1 MIIIRYPKEK
11 ISNIYILI
19 SILKDNDYY
28 FYQNLPFKMLN
39 KINILKDNKLLREI
53 SVDEIYN
60 NIINNL
66 SIYNQYWKQNYM
78 IELSYITNFL
88 SIKNITFELILKDY
102 NLDVLEGNIKIEV
115 IFNNIK
121 GFNIIKSNIIYNQ
134 YI

>member
-1 MIIIRYPKEK
+1 MKVIRYPKEK

-19 SILKDNDYY
+19 SILKDNDYC
-28 FYQNLPFKMLN
+28 FYKNLPFKMLN

-53 SVDEIYN
+53 TVNEFYN

-102 NLDVLEGNIKIEV
+102 NIDILEGDIKIEV
-115 IFNNIK
+115 IFNDIK

>member
-19 SILKDNDYY
+19 SILKDNDYN
-28 FYQNLPFKMLN
+28 FYKNLPFKMLN
-39 KINILKDNKLLREI
+39 KIIIFKDNKLLREI